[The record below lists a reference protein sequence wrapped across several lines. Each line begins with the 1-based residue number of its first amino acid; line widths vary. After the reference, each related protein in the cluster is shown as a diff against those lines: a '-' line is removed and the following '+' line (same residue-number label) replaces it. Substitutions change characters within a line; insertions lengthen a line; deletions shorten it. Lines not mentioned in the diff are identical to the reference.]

1 MAGKRFLITGA
12 SRGIGFATA
21 QQMANNGDVPIG
33 LARTQPDDFPGEF
46 FSVDLSDRSST
57 QSVLDEVLAAGAIDG
72 VLNNVGIVRP
82 GNIGEID
89 LDDWADVQDITVRS
103 AIQTVQAAMPGMVE
117 RKWGRIVNISSVVS
131 LGGVVG
137 RSSYG
142 SSKASLEHLTRMWAL
157 ELAQH
162 GITVNDVAPGPVS
175 TELFRENNPPGS
187 PGEAR
192 YLSMVPLGKLG
203 TVEDIS
209 SAVCFLMSESAGWIT
224 GQTLRVDGG
233 SSIGAASLL

>member
-1 MAGKRFLITGA
+1 
-12 SRGIGFATA
+12 
-21 QQMANNGDVPIG
+21 
-33 LARTQPDDFPGEF
+33 
-46 FSVDLSDRSST
+46 
-57 QSVLDEVLAAGAIDG
+57 
-72 VLNNVGIVRP
+72 
-82 GNIGEID
+82 
-89 LDDWADVQDITVRS
+89 DITVRS
-103 AIQTVQAAMPGMVE
+103 AIQTVQAAMPGMIE

>member
-1 MAGKRFLITGA
+1 
-12 SRGIGFATA
+12 
-21 QQMANNGDVPIG
+21 
-33 LARTQPDDFPGEF
+33 
-46 FSVDLSDRSST
+46 
-57 QSVLDEVLAAGAIDG
+57 
-72 VLNNVGIVRP
+72 
-82 GNIGEID
+82 
-89 LDDWADVQDITVRS
+89 
-103 AIQTVQAAMPGMVE
+103 MPGMIE
-117 RKWGRIVNISSVVS
+117 RKWGRVVNISSVVS

>member
-1 MAGKRFLITGA
+1 MAGRRFLITGA

-46 FSVDLSDRSST
+46 FPVDLSDRSST
-57 QSVLDEVLAAGAIDG
+57 SRHSI
-72 VLNNVGIVRP
+72 RF
-82 GNIGEID
+82 
-89 LDDWADVQDITVRS
+89 
-103 AIQTVQAAMPGMVE
+103 
-117 RKWGRIVNISSVVS
+117 S
-131 LGGVVG
+131 LPAL
-137 RSSYG
+137 STAYSTT
-142 SSKASLEHLTRMWAL
+142 SASLDLETLARSTLTIGQTFKTSPSAQPSKPFRRQCQEWSSASGAASSISRAL
-157 ELAQH
+157 CRSEESSDDRHMVPPKPRWSISPACGHSNLPNTASPSTTLRQAQS
-162 GITVNDVAPGPVS
+162 APNCSG
-175 TELFRENNPPGS
+175 ENNPPGS

-233 SSIGAASLL
+233 SSIGAASLF

>member
-1 MAGKRFLITGA
+1 MARRRFLITGA

-46 FSVDLSDRSST
+46 FPVDLSDRSLT
-57 QSVLDEVLAAGAIDG
+57 QSVLDQVLAAGAIDG

-103 AIQTVQAAMPGMVE
+103 AIQTVQAAMPGMIE
-117 RKWGRIVNISSVVS
+117 RKWGRVVNISSVVS

>member
-1 MAGKRFLITGA
+1 MAGRRFLITGA

-46 FSVDLSDRSST
+46 FPVDLSDRSST
-57 QSVLDEVLAAGAIDG
+57 QLVLDEVLAAVAIDG

-117 RKWGRIVNISSVVS
+117 RKWGRVVNISSVVS

>member
-1 MAGKRFLITGA
+1 MAGRRFLITGA
-12 SRGIGFATA
+12 SRGIGFAVA
-21 QQMANNGDVPIG
+21 QQMAANGDTPIG
-33 LARTQPDDFPGEF
+33 LARTKPDDFPGEF
-46 FSVDLSDRSST
+46 VSVDLSDRSST
-57 QSVLDEVLAAGAIDG
+57 QTALDEVLGAGAIDG
-72 VLNNVGIVRP
+72 ILNNVGIVRP
-82 GNIGEID
+82 GHVGEID

-103 AIQTVQAAMPGMVE
+103 AIQTVQAALPGMVE
-117 RKWGRIVNISSVVS
+117 RKWGRIVNISSVVA
-131 LGGVVG
+131 LGGVQG

-142 SSKASLEHLTRMWAL
+142 SAKASLEHLTRMWAL

-209 SAVCFLMSESAGWIT
+209 SAVCFLMSDSAGWIT

-233 SSIGAASLL
+233 ASVGPASLL

>member
-1 MAGKRFLITGA
+1 MAGRRFLITGA

-21 QQMANNGDVPIG
+21 QQMAANGDTPIG

-46 FSVDLSDRSST
+46 FPVDLSNRSST
-57 QSVLDEVLAAGAIDG
+57 QAVLDEVVAAGAIDG
-72 VLNNVGIVRP
+72 ILNNVGI
-82 GNIGEID
+82 
-89 LDDWADVQDITVRS
+89 VQDITVRS
-103 AIQTVQAAMPGMVE
+103 AIQTVQAAMPGMIE
-117 RKWGRIVNISSVVS
+117 RKWGRVVNISSVVA
-131 LGGVVG
+131 LGAVAG

-142 SSKASLEHLTRMWAL
+142 SAKASLEHLTRMWAL

-187 PGEAR
+187 PGEAK

-209 SAVCFLMSESAGWIT
+209 SAVCFLMSDAAGWIT

-233 SSIGAASLL
+233 ASIGPASLM